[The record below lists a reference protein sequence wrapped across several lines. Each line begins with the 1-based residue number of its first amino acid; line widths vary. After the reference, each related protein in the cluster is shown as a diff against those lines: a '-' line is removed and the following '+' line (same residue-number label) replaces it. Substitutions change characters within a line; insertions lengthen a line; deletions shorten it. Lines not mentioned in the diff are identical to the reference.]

1 MLILA
6 TVHRKHL
13 CRIVFV
19 FIVKSNLFILLAAG
33 QLPSCIC
40 KIKGSAGR
48 NYVLAKKIKI
58 KRLLLRT
65 IYSCYTLTL
74 QKSLDCEGRHRGF
87 DASVPAMPLCNAQM
101 YGAFL
106 VFVVISS

>member
-1 MLILA
+1 MQNCLYL
-6 TVHRKHL
+6 HRQIKP
-13 CRIVFV
+13 
-19 FIVKSNLFILLAAG
+19 FILLTAG
-33 QLPSCIC
+33 QLPYRTC
-40 KIKGSAGR
+40 KIKRLVGR
-48 NYVLAKKIKI
+48 YYVLTKKIKI

-87 DASVPAMPLCNAQM
+87 DASVPVMPLCNAQM